1 MNEAEYITPK
11 RSILRVTGVRRTS
24 PAEERGLH
32 VLDLTRPDWEK
43 WRGGQFFML
52 RPLKW
57 GGELLWARPFSIY
70 LTGEDRLSVFFQAS
84 GRGTESMAGLL
95 PGDEVMIWGP
105 LGNGFAVE
113 PERRTFLL
121 AGGIGIAPFAE
132 YVRLH
137 PSPDSISMLFCHR
150 PPLSC
155 YPAADLL
162 RERISFASIREMS
175 GSDLE
180 RSLSL
185 TSQALASARACGGLA
200 LACGPMP
207 YLRYVW
213 REALAMGVRAQLS
226 LENRM
231 ACGVGAC
238 LGCVAK
244 TTTHWSK
251 TGLPAQVCTKGP
263 VFWAED
269 LDMNGDEQ

>member
-1 MNEAEYITPK
+1 MSETEHITPE
-11 RSILRVTGVRRTS
+11 RSVLRVKGVRRVS
-24 PAEERGLH
+24 PAEERGLYM
-32 VLDLTRPDWEK
+32 LDLAHPGWEK

-52 RPLKW
+52 RPLSW
-57 GGELLWARPFSIY
+57 GGELLWARPFSICMAAGD
-70 LTGEDRLSVFFQAS
+70 TLSVFFQAA
-84 GRGTESMAGLL
+84 GRGTDRMSGLV
-95 PGDEVMIWGP
+95 PGDEVMVWGP

-137 PSPDSISMLFCHR
+137 PAPGNVSMLFCHR

-162 RERISFASIREMS
+162 QKAIRFASNREMDGS
-175 GSDLE
+175 GLE
-180 RSLSL
+180 RSLAL
-185 TSQALASARACGGLA
+185 TDEALASAKACGGLV

-207 YLRYVW
+207 YLRHVW
-213 REALAMGVRAQLS
+213 QKAMDIRARVQLS

-244 TTTHWSK
+244 TTPHWSK
-251 TGLPAQVCTKGP
+251 AGLPAQVCTKGP

-269 LDMNGDEQ
+269 LDLNGEKQ